1 MTVLSA
7 LEFVDYVI
15 PFEEDTPYNLI
26 KKVVPDV
33 LVKGGDYTID
43 NIVGADIV
51 RENGGEVTTIAF
63 VEGKST
69 TGIINKIKK

>member
-1 MTVLSA
+1 MAA

-26 KKVVPDV
+26 KKVMPDV
-33 LVKGGDYTID
+33 LVKGGDYNIE

-51 RENGGEVTTIAF
+51 KQKGGLVTTIAF
-63 VEGKST
+63 VDGKST
-69 TGIINKIKK
+69 TGIINKIKE